1 MPYFVFYGIDKPG
14 AEPTRLKVRP
24 EHGEH
29 LRRPIPGCR
38 AVAGGPLMDD
48 ADEHMIGSLLVFE
61 ADDRAAVERFLAG
74 DPYTRE
80 AIFERTE
87 IRAWR
92 WGLNPP
98 GRGMAEAVTAPPHPP
113 RSA

>member
-1 MPYFVFYGIDKPG
+1 
-14 AEPTRLKVRP
+14 
-24 EHGEH
+24 
-29 LRRPIPGCR
+29 
-38 AVAGGPLMDD
+38 MDD

-61 ADDRAAVERFLAG
+61 AEDRAAVERFLAG

-98 GRGMAEAVTAPPHPP
+98 A
-113 RSA
+113 

>member
-1 MPYFVFYGIDKPG
+1 MPYFVFYGI
-14 AEPTRLKVRP
+14 
-24 EHGEH
+24 GEH
-29 LRRPIPGCR
+29 LRRPISGCR

-48 ADEHMIGSLLVFE
+48 ADERMIGSLLVFE
-61 ADDRAAVERFLAG
+61 ADDRAAVERFVAS

-80 AIFERTE
+80 GIFERTE

-98 GRGMAEAVTAPPHPP
+98 V
-113 RSA
+113 